1 MRAFDDEARYTAYE
15 CLYEVLENQGYSNLV
30 LSSKLRKTPLSSSE
44 KSFATALFYGTVTRV
59 YTLDAVLNHFLKNKV
74 EDLDPQVRTTLRMGA
89 WQILYSYGV
98 KDYAAVDSIVSLTKQ
113 VSHQGAAKM
122 VNAVLRKVSSEGKD
136 WLSRV
141 SSKNLSVHYSVKPE
155 IAGCFVKWYG
165 QEKAAAILS
174 AYLNTPK
181 VTIRQNPLSGLSR
194 ESFLSELQ
202 ADGISFV
209 KSEVL
214 DYAYE
219 LSGDVTDLSCEK
231 SYQLGRF
238 SVQSLSAMLVGH
250 IACPKAGMTVLD
262 TCSAPGGK
270 TTHMA
275 ECMEDQGRID
285 ALDANE
291 IRLKMVGEAAERLG
305 IHIIRT
311 MPYDATYLKE
321 EREVLLPEYDLVL
334 CDVPCSGLGLLHR
347 KPDIR
352 LSMSYEKIQNL
363 LPVQAS
369 ILDNSCLR
377 VKKGGLLVYSTCT
390 VNPNE
395 NEKQI
400 EAFLNRHPDFEMVP
414 FERLLPEVMRNQE
427 RMLLGAKAGM
437 LTLLPDEEDFDGF
450 FIAKLRRKD

>member
-30 LSSKLRKTPLSSSE
+30 LSSKLRKMPLSSSE

-59 YTLDAVLNHFLKNKV
+59 FTLDAVLDRFLKNKV
-74 EDLDPQVRTTLRMGA
+74 ADLDPQVRTCLRMGA

-98 KDYAAVDSIVSLTKQ
+98 KEYAAVDSIVSLTKQ
-113 VSHQGAAKM
+113 VSNQGAAKM
-122 VNAVLRKVSSEGKD
+122 VNAVLRKVASEGRD
-136 WLSRV
+136 WLSRIPF
-141 SSKNLSVHYSVKPE
+141 KNLSARYSVKPE

-165 QEKAAAILS
+165 QEKASAILD

-181 VTIRQNPLSGLSR
+181 VAIRQNPLRGLSK
-194 ESFLSELQ
+194 ESFQAALQKDGLSCTPL
-202 ADGISFV
+202 D
-209 KSEVL
+209 VL

-219 LSGDVTDLSCEK
+219 LSGDVTDLSCEE
-231 SYQLGRF
+231 SYKLGRF

-250 IACPKAGMTVLD
+250 IACPKSGMDVLD

-275 ECMEDQGRID
+275 ECMENIGRID

-291 IRLKMVGEAAERLG
+291 IRLKMVGESAERLG
-305 IHIIRT
+305 IRIIHT
-311 MPYDATYLKE
+311 MPYDATYLTE
-321 EREVLLPEYDLVL
+321 EKDVLLPEYDLVL

-352 LSMSYEKIQNL
+352 LSMSYEKMQSL
-363 LPVQAS
+363 LPVQES

-377 VKKGGLLVYSTCT
+377 VKKGGILVYSTCT

-395 NEKQI
+395 NERQI
-400 EAFLNRHPDFEMVP
+400 EAFLTRHPDFEMVS
-414 FERLLPEVMRNQE
+414 FDDLLPAAMQKQE
-427 RMLLGAKAGM
+427 RMILGAKAGM
-437 LTLLPDEEDFDGF
+437 LTLLPDEGDFDGF